1 MKILLLVT
9 LQAKTTLD
17 PHFRYNEI
25 GKFKKKKKT
34 NNKKNKVSLP
44 TIMDKKYD
52 TNSSFRVK

>member
-25 GKFKKKKKT
+25 GKLKKKKKT
-34 NNKKNKVSLP
+34 NKKNKVSLS
-44 TIMDKKYD
+44 TIMDKKYE